1 MGLGMARESR
11 NEETEMDDGLMA
23 GGDWELSVKIYYIPS
38 FWCFFYPHDAMLA
51 QVLAVA
57 LCLSQVGVLSKG
69 LNESSWLLAWELPLA
84 SFKNKVTPLWKFVQ
98 NFGIRKFCFG
108 ISIVETCYRLSWR
121 RINWTV
127 RRSTKLII
135 PPSPSSDA
143 RPL

>member
-1 MGLGMARESR
+1 VGGREWGW
-11 NEETEMDDGLMA
+11 EWLEKAETKKLKWMMDQWPGEMESSQSKFIISPVSD
-23 GGDWELSVKIYYIPS
+23 V
-38 FWCFFYPHDAMLA
+38 FYPRDAMLA

-108 ISIVETCYRLSWR
+108 ISIVETCYRLNV
-121 RINWTV
+121 ID
-127 RRSTKLII
+127 LA
-135 PPSPSSDA
+135 DEG
-143 RPL
+143 

>member
-1 MGLGMARESR
+1 VGGREWGW
-11 NEETEMDDGLMA
+11 EWLEKAETKKLKWMMDQWPGRWRALSQNLLYPQFLM
-23 GGDWELSVKIYYIPS
+23 
-38 FWCFFYPHDAMLA
+38 FFYPHDAMLA

-108 ISIVETCYRLSWR
+108 ISIVETCYRLNV
-121 RINWTV
+121 ID
-127 RRSTKLII
+127 LA
-135 PPSPSSDA
+135 DEG
-143 RPL
+143 